1 MKVPLGVM
9 VLAAAVGLSA
19 GALAD
24 DMAMPKMAPNAGFDE
39 MKSLAGSWDGT
50 TADGKDV
57 KATYQV
63 VSAGSVVMETLDPP
77 DHGTMITMYRV
88 EGGKL
93 VMDHYCAMNNV
104 PHMKA
109 MRSPDGKTITFE
121 FTSAS
126 NLASPKDMHMH
137 GLKLT
142 FKDSDHLTHEWSLLS
157 EGKSQ
162 PVVFQLTRAKM

>member
-1 MKVPLGVM
+1 MKWPLGVM
-9 VLAAAVGLSA
+9 MLAAAVGLSA

-39 MKSLAGSWDGT
+39 MKTLAGSWDGT
-50 TADGKDV
+50 TADGKEV

-93 VMDHYCAMNNV
+93 MLDHYCSMNNV

-109 MRSPDGKTITFE
+109 TVAPDGKSINFE
-121 FTSAS
+121 FVSAS
-126 NLASPKDMHMH
+126 NLASPKDTHMH
-137 GLKLT
+137 GLKIT
-142 FKDSDHLTHEWSLLS
+142 FKDPDHLTHEWSLHSQGKVSPVMFELS
-157 EGKSQ
+157 R
-162 PVVFQLTRAKM
+162 VKM

>member
-1 MKVPLGVM
+1 MKWPVGVM
-9 VLAAAVGLSA
+9 VLAAAAGLSA
-19 GALAD
+19 AVLAD
-24 DMAMPKMAPNAGFDE
+24 DMAMPKMTPNAGFDE
-39 MKSLAGSWDGT
+39 MKSLAGNWDGK

-57 KATYQV
+57 KATYQL

-109 MRSPDGKTITFE
+109 MRSADGKTITFE
-121 FTSAS
+121 FTGAS
-126 NLASPKDMHMH
+126 NLASLKDMHMH

-142 FKDSDHLTHEWSLLS
+142 FKDSDHLTHEWSLHS
-157 EGKSQ
+157 GDKVQ
-162 PVVFQLTRAKM
+162 PVVFELTREKM

>member
-1 MKVPLGVM
+1 MKCPLGVM

-24 DMAMPKMAPNAGFDE
+24 EMAMPKMAPNAGFDQ
-39 MKSLAGSWDGT
+39 MKTLAGSWDGQ

-93 VMDHYCAMNNV
+93 VMDHYCSMNNV

-109 MRSPDGKTITFE
+109 TRSADGKTIDFE

-126 NLASPKDMHMH
+126 NLASPKDTHMH

-142 FKDSDHLTHEWSLLS
+142 FKDSDHLTHEWSLHS
-157 EGKSQ
+157 QGKVS
-162 PVVFQLTRAKM
+162 PVVFELTRAKM